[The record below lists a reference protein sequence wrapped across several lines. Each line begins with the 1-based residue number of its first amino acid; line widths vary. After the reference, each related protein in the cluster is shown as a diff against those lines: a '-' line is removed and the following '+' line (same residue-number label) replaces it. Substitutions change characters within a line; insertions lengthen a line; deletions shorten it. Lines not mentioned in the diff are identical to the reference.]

1 MPPKRIMWSE
11 IHFHR
16 APAKNCA
23 ARFCGRRSC
32 YEAKLQVA
40 ARRLA
45 LSEMNSDAV
54 SYTYAPKRIMWRLI
68 TNKEDIKYKLYRM
81 QYEKI
86 KATERRQR

>member
-1 MPPKRIMWSE
+1 MERDTLSQGSRKKLRSKILWEKELLWSD
-11 IHFHR
+11 
-16 APAKNCA
+16 
-23 ARFCGRRSC
+23 
-32 YEAKLQVA
+32 LQVA